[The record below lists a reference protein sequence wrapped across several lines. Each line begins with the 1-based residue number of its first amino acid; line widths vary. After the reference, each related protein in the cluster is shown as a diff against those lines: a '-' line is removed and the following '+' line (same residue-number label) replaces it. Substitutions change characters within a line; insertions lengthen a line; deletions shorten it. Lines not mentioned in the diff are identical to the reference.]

1 MILLVNVT
9 KKHVE
14 KINTSSTFSW
24 CVIFLF
30 IFYYADV
37 TYYDFELTFSDTY
50 SVDLS
55 DVSSTYYSLYVAKVQ
70 LALES
75 LLGSMQVASD
85 CSVVWTF
92 SSGSTIASA
101 SNVPVLY
108 VTDTTDFDEELNSN
122 LQAGSI
128 ENLMT
133 ATAKSKI
140 IITVSAF
147 YSESRTV
154 KWHLNEKSIE
164 IRFIKS
170 SA

>member
-1 MILLVNVT
+1 M
-9 KKHVE
+9 
-14 KINTSSTFSW
+14 
-24 CVIFLF
+24 
-30 IFYYADV
+30 
-37 TYYDFELTFSDTY
+37 
-50 SVDLS
+50 
-55 DVSSTYYSLYVAKVQ
+55 AKVQ

-154 KWHLNEKSIE
+154 K
-164 IRFIKS
+164 
-170 SA
+170 